1 MAKPNPSNSGQG
13 APTLDPPEGETT
25 ISTTEADVE
34 RPHELDL
41 EQLASADTYSGAAP
55 RLAPP
60 EKALVTDAVTAVQ
73 TDKRINALFCT
84 SQTRN
89 AWVSVQGV
97 GWKKLVNTSDSAVSS
112 MTMLGA
118 HAKQLGCRV
127 DYRDEADGMIYELY
141 VW

>member
-1 MAKPNPSNSGQG
+1 MAKENATNAAQG
-13 APTLDPPEGETT
+13 APTLEPPDAAQGA
-25 ISTTEADVE
+25 STTQTGE
-34 RPHELDL
+34 RPQELDL
-41 EQLASADTYSGAAP
+41 EQLASAASYAGATP

-60 EKALVTDAVTAVQ
+60 EQALVTEGVTAVHS
-73 TDKRINALFCT
+73 DKRINALFCT

-97 GWKKLVNTSDSAVSS
+97 GWKKLSNTSDSALGA

-127 DYRDEADGMIYELY
+127 DYRDEADGMIHELY